1 MGWRSC
7 YLRCTLTPHMLSQRR
22 RNQLWE
28 AHKRK
33 LGGNVRLA
41 PLPPLPRT
49 PVSEAGRLWASV
61 GRDVE
66 SVQF

>member
-1 MGWRSC
+1 MEK
-7 YLRCTLTPHMLSQRR
+7 PLSEMHAGTRHAISAQ
-22 RNQLWE
+22 E
-28 AHKRK
+28 KSIV
-33 LGGNVRLA
+33 GGTQEKTWGKCKTR
-41 PLPPLPRT
+41 PPSPPPQT